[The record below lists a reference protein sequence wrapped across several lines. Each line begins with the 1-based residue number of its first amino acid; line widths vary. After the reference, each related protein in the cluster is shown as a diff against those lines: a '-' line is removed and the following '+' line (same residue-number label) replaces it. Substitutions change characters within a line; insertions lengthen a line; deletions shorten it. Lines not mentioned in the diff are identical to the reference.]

1 MEARF
6 IQEVFNYY
14 KKSLQIQTEA
24 RIVGDVHDSTGGL
37 YKTTMENIARELV
50 DKIALKIK
58 LLKEQE
64 SVQVNNDDQL
74 LQGDRITEEKAEEA
88 PNLTQLSDEI
98 ALQKQ
103 YTTV

>member
-1 MEARF
+1 MEVSL

-50 DKIALKIK
+50 DKIALNIELIK
-58 LLKEQE
+58 DLE
-64 SVQVNNDDQL
+64 SVPANNDDQL
-74 LQGDRITEEKAEEA
+74 WQGDRITEEKAEEA